1 MFPEVNHPNL
11 VLFRQHQYNR
21 AVTGHNKF
29 EKLRGK
35 GVGFDDT
42 SFLIDMGQQIRFVVV
57 TRSDDESVIE
67 GRLELNYVLIFA
79 GKIIEIELF
88 F

>member
-1 MFPEVNHPNL
+1 M
-11 VLFRQHQYNR
+11 
-21 AVTGHNKF
+21 VTGHNKF

-42 SFLIDMGQQIRFVVV
+42 SLLVHMGQQIWLVVV
-57 TRSDDESVIE
+57 SRSDQESVIK

-79 GKIIEIELF
+79 GKMIKLELLL
-88 F
+88 